1 MDGLLLS
8 RSNIEDRC
16 LRAAFSGV
24 TTNDEVAT
32 NNASLEK
39 VSSLLI
45 PGKGSDRLR
54 SRMAQVRTQ
63 AEPLLRQEDLTQHRD
78 GAARTLDLF

>member
-1 MDGLLLS
+1 MSARERNDQLAQAIWMGVSLLLS
-8 RSNIEDRC
+8 RSHIEDRF
-16 LRAAFSGV
+16 LRAACSGV

-32 NNASLEK
+32 NNASLDK

-54 SRMAQVRTQ
+54 GRMAQ
-63 AEPLLRQEDLTQHRD
+63 
-78 GAARTLDLF
+78 